1 MKSTFT
7 FEKKIILLVL
17 IFCLL
22 TTSGCTSSW
31 QLFFSSQEDSF
42 LSASATPFPTLD
54 SGQNES
60 QEEGL
65 LLTFYGS
72 VNIDGEE
79 QPISVK
85 YCQDADTLYYIELAI
100 PKTNIT
106 IPLRDDFML
115 DSIEHGFEVCDINSD
130 GNDDLIIEL
139 GIYGQTRPARCFV
152 FTEENGY
159 IEIPEFADLSSPRL
173 VSTSKTVIDEW
184 HSGLTEYGIDR
195 YIIVGAHLLLE
206 ESLYWI
212 YENGQDP
219 LYTESKNINGN
230 MVIIRENL
238 KESEIDFDYWYN

>member
-1 MKSTFT
+1 MKSMLTFK
-7 FEKKIILLVL
+7 KKILLLVL

-22 TTSGCTSSW
+22 TTSGCTLSRQGS
-31 QLFFSSQEDSF
+31 FSSQEDSF
-42 LSASATPFPTLD
+42 LSASVTPLPSLD
-54 SGQNES
+54 SGQGNS
-60 QEEGL
+60 QEKTL
-65 LLTFYGS
+65 LLEYNGS
-72 VNIDGEE
+72 VHIDGEK

-85 YCQDADTLYYIELAI
+85 YYKNTAPLYYVELAL